1 MLIDKMKTKI
11 NICCFQ
17 KIDILPVQNK
27 YLRKFRGDASQGIV
41 GQANEALIQFL
52 NLEPSVNRKDL

>member
-1 MLIDKMKTKI
+1 MKTKI

-27 YLRKFRGDASQGIV
+27 YLRKLRGNAGQGAV